1 MDKMLRSSL
10 LAAAGVLALGACAS
24 GSAQQTAQDDM
35 SFFITSVGSGKGAD
49 LGGLEGA
56 DRHCQTL
63 AEAAGAG
70 GRTWRAYLS
79 TQATGGEPAVN
90 ARDRIGQGPWRNA
103 KGEVI
108 AASLEELHG
117 DNNISKATALTEKGQ
132 TVNGRGDRPNM
143 HDILTGTQADG
154 TAFAGAE
161 DRTCGNWTLSG
172 TEGAAMVGH
181 HDRMGL
187 RDDAPSRSWNASHPS
202 RGGCSQEALQGT
214 GGAGLFYCFAADQR

>member
-1 MDKMLRSSL
+1 MLKLTRPLALTTGL
-10 LAAAGVLALGACAS
+10 LALAACA
-24 GSAQQTAQDDM
+24 GSAAQETAQDDM
-35 SFFITSVGSGKGAD
+35 SFFITSVGSGNGAD

-56 DRHCQTL
+56 DRHCQQL

-70 GRTWRAYLS
+70 ERTWRAYLS

-108 AASLEELHG
+108 AADLEELHG
-117 DNNISKATALTEKGQ
+117 DNHISKATALTEKGQ
-132 TVNGRGDRPNM
+132 TVNGRGDSPNM

-172 TEGAAMVGH
+172 AEGAAMVGH

-187 RDDAPSRSWNASHPS
+187 RDDAPSKSWNASHPT
-202 RGGCSQEALQGT
+202 RGGCSQQALQGT